1 MKAPSLAVALLLGI
15 IAYPEQAQTVEVHNH
30 LHRVPRSH
38 AFVAHNRGDEFIET
52 DALDQDIE
60 KETEEEEDLTPKAE

>member
-15 IAYPEQAQTVEVHNH
+15 IANPDLAQTVEVHNH
-30 LHRVPRSH
+30 LHRVPRSQ
-38 AFVAHNRGDEFIET
+38 ALVAHNREDEFIET

-60 KETEEEEDLTPKAE
+60 KET